1 VRLIPLGV
9 SVIVAAL
16 VFAGLGDAPFIDP
29 PEGFHAVVAHTMS
42 ARGDF
47 VTPRFDG
54 VRSFDTPPLLYWL
67 LSTAFALGGPTAA
80 AARYWPALSGVAVAA
95 LTAATGVLIGG
106 ARVGLMA
113 GLMVAANLGIFL
125 HARLVEP
132 DVLFIAFVT
141 LAYAGFAA
149 AYLGR
154 GGRRGLAVFYA
165 GLALAAITKD
175 VVLAVGAVVAVGV
188 FLFITR
194 ERPLG
199 PWVPWWGIAVLA
211 ALPVAWYFAVERRN
225 HGFVW
230 YTVVDGHVLRYLH
243 DRHFPDGHASVPTL
257 DFLVATV
264 VAFLPWSLAAP
275 WAIARSFRRP
285 WRTATDRLWV
295 LFAVWALFVLIF
307 FTVSPF
313 KLAHDAL
320 PAFPAL
326 ALLVARVWD
335 DTLVAEP
342 RALRSRTLLMPI
354 FAVVGAAGIIA
365 TLAWRGAIDARAQP
379 LRWLDAATRNLGP
392 RAQELPHESLVLGSV
407 LVSSSVIFGCAA
419 IALAVAVWRGWTE
432 LGITAALGAMLA
444 LLPVAGRAMADSAL
458 ARSTTPIVEALRL
471 RLHGSDLLAHEGA
484 IEQSASVVLALDRP
498 ITIVNGRVS
507 TLAFGATF
515 DEARDVFWDG
525 ARLRAAWA
533 EPGRHFL
540 VSVAAAERSVV
551 TTLPRDSVHLLV
563 ASGGRRLYSN
573 RGD

>member
-1 VRLIPLGV
+1 MRLIPLGV

-80 AARYWPALSGVAVAA
+80 AARYWPALSGVAVAT

-106 ARVGLMA
+106 ARVGLLA

-295 LFAVWALFVLIF
+295 LFAVWAVHADFLHGVA
-307 FTVSPF
+307 VQARSRRSAGVPSPRASRRAGVGRHAGGRATRAPVPNAPDADLRGGRRRRHHRDAR
-313 KLAHDAL
+313 LARGHRRASTAA
-320 PAFPAL
+320 P
-326 ALLVARVWD
+326 VAR
-335 DTLVAEP
+335 
-342 RALRSRTLLMPI
+342 
-354 FAVVGAAGIIA
+354 
-365 TLAWRGAIDARAQP
+365 RGHAQP
-379 LRWLDAATRNLGP
+379 RPAGPGVAAR
-392 RAQELPHESLVLGSV
+392 
-407 LVSSSVIFGCAA
+407 
-419 IALAVAVWRGWTE
+419 IA
-432 LGITAALGAMLA
+432 GA
-444 LLPVAGRAMADSAL
+444 R
-458 ARSTTPIVEALRL
+458 I
-471 RLHGSDLLAHEGA
+471 
-484 IEQSASVVLALDRP
+484 
-498 ITIVNGRVS
+498 
-507 TLAFGATF
+507 
-515 DEARDVFWDG
+515 G
-525 ARLRAAWA
+525 ARLLERDLRVCRHRARRGGVARMDRA
-533 EPGRHFL
+533 GHHGSAGRDAGVPARRGQGDGGLCAGAVDDADRRSAPSPSSRLRPARARRCHR
-540 VSVAAAERSVV
+540 AER
-551 TTLPRDSVHLLV
+551 LGRARARPANHDRQRARLDARLRRHLRRGARRVL
-563 ASGGRRLYSN
+563 GRRPAPRRL
-573 RGD
+573 G

>member
-1 VRLIPLGV
+1 
-9 SVIVAAL
+9 
-16 VFAGLGDAPFIDP
+16 
-29 PEGFHAVVAHTMS
+29 MS

-67 LSTAFALGGPTAA
+67 LSTAFALGGPAAA
-80 AARYWPALSGVAVAA
+80 AARYWPALSGVAVAT

-106 ARVGLMA
+106 ARVGLLA

-154 GGRRGLAVFYA
+154 GGRRGLAIFYA

-194 ERPLG
+194 ECPLG

-264 VAFLPWSLAAP
+264 VAFLPLSLAAP
-275 WAIARSFRRP
+275 WAIDPSRRRVVVVMP
-285 WRTATDRLWV
+285 AYNAGRTLRMTYEELPKD
-295 LFAVWALFVLIF
+295 
-307 FTVSPF
+307 TVSTVI
-313 KLAHDAL
+313 LVDDGSTDATL
-320 PAFPAL
+320 E
-326 ALLVARVWD
+326 VARQLGLQVFVHNRNYGYGANQK
-335 DTLVAEP
+335 TCYTE
-342 RALRSRTLLMPI
+342 ALRAGADIVVMVHPDYQYDPRLVPQIIEPI
-354 FAVVGAAGIIA
+354 VEGQADV
-365 TLAWRGAIDARAQP
+365 
-379 LRWLDAATRNLGP
+379 
-392 RAQELPHESLVLGSV
+392 VLGSRLKSGSPIAQGMPWWKYVANRV
-407 LVSSSVIFGCAA
+407 LTGVENRVFG
-419 IALAVAVWRGWTE
+419 
-432 LGITAALGAMLA
+432 LA
-444 LLPVAGRAMADSAL
+444 LSEYHTGYRAFRREVLEGVNFLLDSDSFIFDQEIIGQAVSAGFRISEIAVPT
-458 ARSTTPIVEALRL
+458 RYFPEA
-471 RLHGSDLLAHEGA
+471 S
-484 IEQSASVVLALDRP
+484 SASFSASTVYGIKI
-498 ITIVNGRVS
+498 ITMLFWFSLHRMGLRRS
-507 TLAFGATF
+507 RRF
-515 DEARDVFWDG
+515 D
-525 ARLRAAWA
+525 RLRARY
-533 EPGRHFL
+533 P
-540 VSVAAAERSVV
+540 
-551 TTLPRDSVHLLV
+551 
-563 ASGGRRLYSN
+563 N
-573 RGD
+573 

>member
-1 VRLIPLGV
+1 MRLIPLGV

-106 ARVGLMA
+106 ARVGLLA

-230 YTVVDGHVLRYLH
+230 YTVVDGHILRYLH

-295 LFAVWALFVLIF
+295 LFAVWAVHADFL
-307 FTVSPF
+307 
-313 KLAHDAL
+313 HG
-320 PAFPAL
+320 
-326 ALLVARVWD
+326 VAVQARSRRSAGVPS
-335 DTLVAEP
+335 P
-342 RALRSRTLLMPI
+342 RASRRAGVGRHAGGRATRARSRTLLMPI

>member
-1 VRLIPLGV
+1 
-9 SVIVAAL
+9 
-16 VFAGLGDAPFIDP
+16 
-29 PEGFHAVVAHTMS
+29 
-42 ARGDF
+42 
-47 VTPRFDG
+47 
-54 VRSFDTPPLLYWL
+54 
-67 LSTAFALGGPTAA
+67 
-80 AARYWPALSGVAVAA
+80 
-95 LTAATGVLIGG
+95 
-106 ARVGLMA
+106 
-113 GLMVAANLGIFL
+113 MVAANLGIFL
-125 HARLVEP
+125 PARLVEP

-320 PAFPAL
+320 PAGPG
-326 ALLVARVWD
+326 VAARI
-335 DTLVAEP
+335 A
-342 RALRSRTLLMPI
+342 
-354 FAVVGAAGIIA
+354 GARI
-365 TLAWRGAIDARAQP
+365 
-379 LRWLDAATRNLGP
+379 
-392 RAQELPHESLVLGSV
+392 
-407 LVSSSVIFGCAA
+407 
-419 IALAVAVWRGWTE
+419 
-432 LGITAALGAMLA
+432 
-444 LLPVAGRAMADSAL
+444 
-458 ARSTTPIVEALRL
+458 
-471 RLHGSDLLAHEGA
+471 
-484 IEQSASVVLALDRP
+484 
-498 ITIVNGRVS
+498 
-507 TLAFGATF
+507 
-515 DEARDVFWDG
+515 G
-525 ARLRAAWA
+525 ARLLERDLRVCRHRARRGGVARMDRA
-533 EPGRHFL
+533 GHHGSAGRDAGAPARRGQGDGGL
-540 VSVAAAERSVV
+540 CAGAVDDADRRSAPSPSSRLRPARARRCRAER
-551 TTLPRDSVHLLV
+551 LGRARARPANRDRQRARLDAGLRRHLRRGARRVL
-563 ASGGRRLYSN
+563 GRRPAPRRL
-573 RGD
+573 G